1 MIKPAREDD
10 GMERTCVVTRRTG
23 SPDEMI
29 RFVLD
34 PEGVVTPDIKRKLP
48 GRGVWVTARA
58 KEVAEAVKKR
68 AFSRSFKTEAKAPA
82 DLPALVDALIERDC
96 LQALSLANK
105 AGAVV
110 TGFAKVEATIG
121 KGQVAGLLHA
131 RDGGAD
137 GIRKLGQA
145 LRRLGEG
152 DATPQIILFD
162 SGQLDLAMGRTNVI
176 HAALVKGPAAAGLL
190 ARCAKLEFYRSGA
203 SAQTADMVAGSG
215 RAGHTAETVS
225 AALDETS
232 GRDCPGDA
240 KIDD

>member
-10 GMERTCVVTRRTG
+10 GMERTCVVTRRAG
-23 SPDEMI
+23 SPDELI

-68 AFSRSFKTEAKAPA
+68 AFSRGFKTEAKAPA

-176 HAALVKGPAAAGLL
+176 HAALVKGPATAGLL

>member
-1 MIKPAREDD
+1 LIKPAREDD

-68 AFSRSFKTEAKAPA
+68 AFSRGFKTEAKAPA

-162 SGQLDLAMGRTNVI
+162 SSQLDLAMGRTNVI
-176 HAALVKGPAAAGLL
+176 HAALVKGSAAAGLL

>member
-1 MIKPAREDD
+1 MAKPAREDE

-23 SPDEMI
+23 SPDELI

-34 PEGVVTPDIKRKLP
+34 PEGVVTPDLKRKLP

-58 KEVAEAVKKR
+58 KDVAEAVKKR
-68 AFSRSFKTEAKAPA
+68 AFTRGFKGEAKASA
-82 DLPALVDALIERDC
+82 DLPALVDALLERDC

-105 AGAVV
+105 AGGVIA
-110 TGFAKVEATIG
+110 GFAKVEAAIA

-137 GIRKLGQA
+137 GVRKLGQA
-145 LRRLGEG
+145 LRRVGAG

-176 HAALVKGPAAAGLL
+176 HAALVKGPAGAGLL
-190 ARCAKLEFYRSGA
+190 ARCAKLEFYRSGVTPQSGEA
-203 SAQTADMVAGSG
+203 VESDRARNMAEPISAT
-215 RAGHTAETVS
+215 
-225 AALDETS
+225 LDETS
-232 GRDCPGDA
+232 GRERPGDA